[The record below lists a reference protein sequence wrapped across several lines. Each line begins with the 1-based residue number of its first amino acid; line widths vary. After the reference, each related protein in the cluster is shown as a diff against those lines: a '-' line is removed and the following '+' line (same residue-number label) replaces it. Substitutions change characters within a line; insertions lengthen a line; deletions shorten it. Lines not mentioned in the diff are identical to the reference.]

1 MGKNQGPPMTT
12 PDEKYTTTPPIP
24 AQTALEF
31 LQDVRQLVAFQ
42 QTIGIEGYP
51 RTPELERFIAGQQ
64 PPIAATKP
72 QTAAAPKSKPPL
84 APSARPQATAPV
96 MPDTTLT
103 ELKIVPPDKWI
114 WGSGSVDDGD
124 VSWVVPYGRIE
135 TACAVEGGNWH
146 HWHVVAC
153 AGMDIGFTGMTT
165 AARVLAGA
173 GVEVLLDEKLGL
185 HVAFGRSDHFGGRVG
200 PTDFSSPAEVIHLD
214 RIYIPATQPR
224 IAVYSVVHESNDPIA
239 RLARH
244 PRVLAI
250 AGELMG
256 EPVYIWASKVNVKAA
271 WCGTAEYYHQDLVYW
286 KDRGYPKDE
295 MLSCMVFLEPHSI
308 RNAALHVLPGTH
320 RCGFIEHQPF
330 ININGLA
337 KYMVPPATLD
347 RLHAEHG
354 LVAIEAEPGDALFF
368 HTSLVHGSSHN
379 ISPRGRMIL
388 LVQLNTVGNEPREVS
403 VNAKRFNLQRALAE
417 MNEAE
422 RRYRWYKDK
431 YERQLTSDE
440 LTFSPPIPGEEK

>member
-1 MGKNQGPPMTT
+1 MR
-12 PDEKYTTTPPIP
+12 DS
-24 AQTALEF
+24 
-31 LQDVRQLVAFQ
+31 
-42 QTIGIEGYP
+42 TIG
-51 RTPELERFIAGQQ
+51 
-64 PPIAATKP
+64 
-72 QTAAAPKSKPPL
+72 AAAVEAFRRDGYHLHKGLFEPAAASQAAAWLKS
-84 APSARPQATAPV
+84 Q
-96 MPDTTLT
+96 DQ
-103 ELKIVPPDKWI
+103 
-114 WGSGSVDDGD
+114 G
-124 VSWVVPYGRIE
+124 
-135 TACAVEGGNWH
+135 
-146 HWHVVAC
+146 
-153 AGMDIGFTGMTT
+153 
-165 AARVLAGA
+165 VLAKSWT
-173 GVEVLLDEKLGL
+173 EQE
-185 HVAFGRSDHFGGRVG
+185 
-200 PTDFSSPAEVIHLD
+200 PAVPL
-214 RIYIPATQPR
+214 
-224 IAVYSVVHESNDPIA
+224 AVYSVVHESNDPIA